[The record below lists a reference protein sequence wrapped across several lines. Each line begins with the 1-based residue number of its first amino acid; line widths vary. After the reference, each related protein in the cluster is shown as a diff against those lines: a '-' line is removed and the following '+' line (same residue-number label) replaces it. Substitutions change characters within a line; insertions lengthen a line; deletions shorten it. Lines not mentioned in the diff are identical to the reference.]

1 MYVWVLVFYMGSSYN
16 GGPAVIDNIATKEEC
31 VRVQQIVLRAKRID
45 DARCI
50 EVKKV
55 KGDWND

>member
-1 MYVWVLVFYMGSSYN
+1 MQYVWVLVFYMAGSSHN

-31 VRVQQIVLRAKRID
+31 VRIQQLVLGAKRID

-50 EVKKV
+50 EVRKV
-55 KGDWND
+55 RGN